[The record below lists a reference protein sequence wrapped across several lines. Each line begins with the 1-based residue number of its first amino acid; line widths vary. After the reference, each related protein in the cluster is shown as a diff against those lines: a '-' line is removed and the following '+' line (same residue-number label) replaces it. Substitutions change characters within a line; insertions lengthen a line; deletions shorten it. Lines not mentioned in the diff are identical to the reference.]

1 MFKSSWTKECVVLG
15 SGTKES
21 LKVFMHEQLGIH
33 LKDEV
38 FDIVFTR
45 MDVNRD
51 GLVDQ
56 TEFAVGMCFLCNKSS
71 ASEAD
76 LLFSLFDTDGNDAMS
91 KAEFTNMV
99 LSVVGADLHSFF
111 SIQGAEPA
119 FAEFL
124 DSEYNRELLDFY
136 NEVKGFPDKYAES
149 LIPIEEG
156 NRIFEKYVK
165 INSEK
170 QVNISHDQR
179 EEVHQNITHAM
190 SVGETV
196 LPADTFK
203 KAADEV
209 FCLLESD
216 PFPRFKKKL
225 LTEQVRPF
233 INGIWLEAGLRQW
246 EPMSKEIF
254 MKWEVKTPE
263 LFTFIKT
270 LQTSCNEAISAS

>member
-1 MFKSSWTKECVVLG
+1 
-15 SGTKES
+15 
-21 LKVFMHEQLGIH
+21 
-33 LKDEV
+33 
-38 FDIVFTR
+38 
-45 MDVNRD
+45 
-51 GLVDQ
+51 
-56 TEFAVGMCFLCNKSS
+56 
-71 ASEAD
+71 
-76 LLFSLFDTDGNDAMS
+76 
-91 KAEFTNMV
+91 
-99 LSVVGADLHSFF
+99 
-111 SIQGAEPA
+111 
-119 FAEFL
+119 
-124 DSEYNRELLDFY
+124 
-136 NEVKGFPDKYAES
+136 
-149 LIPIEEG
+149 
-156 NRIFEKYVK
+156 
-165 INSEK
+165 
-170 QVNISHDQR
+170 
-179 EEVHQNITHAM
+179 M